1 MKPAQFG
8 YVKARSVDEAVGALS
23 ESDDAKVLAGGQSL
37 VPLMNFRL
45 AEPPV
50 LVDVNGLTELAGITE
65 TDGSLRIGAMT
76 RTRQLELSPLA
87 ADRIPVLAHAAGWV
101 GHVQIRN
108 RGTVGGS
115 VAHADPSA
123 ELPAMCV
130 LLDAEMTVVGP
141 RGTRAIRADDFFE
154 GILTTTLDPD
164 ELLTEI
170 SVPIPATGAG
180 WGFSEYAQRHG
191 DFAVAGVGC
200 VVDPAAG
207 TAAVVA
213 FGPSSRPIRC
223 PAAEEVL
230 RADGLHLDLVP
241 SVADAATSDVLAA
254 TEAVGVE
261 AQHRVET
268 VRAMTRK
275 AVGQAIRRTEGQR

>member
-1 MKPAQFG
+1 MKPSQFG
-8 YVKARSVDEAVGALS
+8 YVKARSVDEALGALS

-45 AEPPV
+45 AGPRV
-50 LVDVNGLTELAGITE
+50 LVDINGLPELSGLTEA
-65 TDGSLRIGAMT
+65 DGGLRIGAMT

-87 ADRIPVLAHAAGWV
+87 ARRVPVLAHAAGWV

-123 ELPAMCV
+123 ELPAICV

-141 RGTRAIRADDFFE
+141 RGSRAIGAQDFFE
-154 GILTTTLDPD
+154 GILTTALEPD

-170 SVPIPATGAG
+170 RVPIPAAGTG

-191 DFAVAGVGC
+191 DFALAGVGC
-200 VVDPAAG
+200 VVDPAEG
-207 TAAVVA
+207 SAAVVA

-223 PAAEEVL
+223 PAAEEIL
-230 RADGLHLDLVP
+230 CADGLDLDLVP
-241 SVADAATSDVLAA
+241 QVADAATSDVLAA
-254 TEAVGVE
+254 TEPVGVE
-261 AQHRVET
+261 ARHRVET

-275 AVGQAIRRTEGQR
+275 AVGQAIHRTEGQR